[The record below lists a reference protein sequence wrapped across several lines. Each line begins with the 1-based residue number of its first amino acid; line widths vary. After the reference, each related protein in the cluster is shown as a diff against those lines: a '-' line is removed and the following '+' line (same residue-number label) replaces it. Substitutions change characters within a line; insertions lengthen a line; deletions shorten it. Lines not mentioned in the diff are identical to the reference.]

1 MDTSETSSK
10 ETKRAKRGPSK
21 KIWTLPFLAF
31 CGVAFL
37 LLAYLC
43 QSAQLVRIQYEVLA
57 KRQEIKQLQGIRADL
72 ELSVQELTSLER
84 VEHYAV
90 NQLKRVDGEW
100 SGTSTD
106 GLGFVAACRH
116 IGRHFNTATK
126 THRYAQ
132 TVGQAHTYAY
142 PPS

>member
-57 KRQEIKQLQGIRADL
+57 KRQDIKQLQGIRADL

-90 NQLKRVDGEW
+90 NQLKMVAPEERRVIEVVW
-100 SGTSTD
+100 SKAPQPKSSNQ
-106 GLGFVAACRH
+106 VAVV
-116 IGRHFNTATK
+116 TE
-126 THRYAQ
+126 
-132 TVGQAHTYAY
+132 
-142 PPS
+142 